1 MKGLLKR
8 NKKTFIFMTSLLLF
22 LIGAGVIQ
30 EIVKN
35 LKPFEDVP
43 VVSVETKDE
52 NKNQGSEILKKP
64 VNDDV
69 KVSKGFYDTSLD
81 DKKLEEALVYFEGVY
96 RPNDG
101 IDYTKDNESFDVYA
115 SASGTV
121 IRKENDSLFPSVLST
136 ERPDLVSYKLLSG
149 KIAVIVEN
157 SPFVLLF
164 PAFFMEFFHTMDDY
178 YQNAKNSTY
187 MRIIRFISFV
197 ISTMLPGIYIALITY
212 NHEIIPPELLVNF
225 AMQKD
230 GVPFPTILE
239 AVFMNITFEIIRET
253 DTRTP
258 SALGSALSIV
268 GALVLGDAAV
278 QAGLVSPIMVIVI
291 AITAISELIFI
302 SNDVANP
309 IKIWRLVFIFF
320 ASISGMIGVFISV
333 ILLIAE
339 LSSIKSIG
347 YPYLY
352 PLSPFDKDD
361 QGNDIVLNS
370 KYKMQYRNKLTASKN
385 IIRGHYEK

>member
-121 IRKENDSLFPSVLST
+121 IRKENDSLLGWIVTIEHQKGIQTIYQSLDDIKVEKGDQVKQGDVIGKAGNT
-136 ERPDLVSYKLLSG
+136 IKL
-149 KIAVIVEN
+149 IVEN
-157 SPFVLLF
+157 ASHYRMNALIFNRTVEF
-164 PAFFMEFFHTMDDY
+164 MAFLKEKFGQGEIDKALNGM
-178 YQNAKNSTY
+178 KNS
-187 MRIIRFISFV
+187 M
-197 ISTMLPGIYIALITY
+197 
-212 NHEIIPPELLVNF
+212 EIMATFYP
-225 AMQKD
+225 
-230 GVPFPTILE
+230 
-239 AVFMNITFEIIRET
+239 NINEYK
-253 DTRTP
+253 
-258 SALGSALSIV
+258 GN
-268 GALVLGDAAV
+268 V
-278 QAGLVSPIMVIVI
+278 QIQIVI
-291 AITAISELIFI
+291 DRFC
-302 SNDVANP
+302 
-309 IKIWRLVFIFF
+309 
-320 ASISGMIGVFISV
+320 
-333 ILLIAE
+333 
-339 LSSIKSIG
+339 
-347 YPYLY
+347 
-352 PLSPFDKDD
+352 
-361 QGNDIVLNS
+361 
-370 KYKMQYRNKLTASKN
+370 
-385 IIRGHYEK
+385 

>member
-121 IRKENDSLFPSVLST
+121 IRKENDSLLGWIVTIEHQKGIQTIYQSLDNIKVEKGDQVKQGDVIGKAGNNVYQST
-136 ERPDLVSYKLLSG
+136 LKKHLHFIVSIDDKTVNPDKYFNQ
-149 KIAVIVEN
+149 KIE
-157 SPFVLLF
+157 
-164 PAFFMEFFHTMDDY
+164 
-178 YQNAKNSTY
+178 K
-187 MRIIRFISFV
+187 
-197 ISTMLPGIYIALITY
+197 
-212 NHEIIPPELLVNF
+212 
-225 AMQKD
+225 
-230 GVPFPTILE
+230 
-239 AVFMNITFEIIRET
+239 
-253 DTRTP
+253 
-258 SALGSALSIV
+258 
-268 GALVLGDAAV
+268 
-278 QAGLVSPIMVIVI
+278 
-291 AITAISELIFI
+291 
-302 SNDVANP
+302 
-309 IKIWRLVFIFF
+309 IKT
-320 ASISGMIGVFISV
+320 
-333 ILLIAE
+333 
-339 LSSIKSIG
+339 SS
-347 YPYLY
+347 
-352 PLSPFDKDD
+352 
-361 QGNDIVLNS
+361 
-370 KYKMQYRNKLTASKN
+370 
-385 IIRGHYEK
+385 